1 MATIDFDLLFN
12 HLESQLMDNSE
23 VSIDLTKID
32 FITVQFLEK
41 LESLLQKAKELK
53 VQTKI
58 INVKPEIYKVFQV
71 NRNKDILAVCC

>member
-12 HLESQLMDNSE
+12 YLESQLMDNSE